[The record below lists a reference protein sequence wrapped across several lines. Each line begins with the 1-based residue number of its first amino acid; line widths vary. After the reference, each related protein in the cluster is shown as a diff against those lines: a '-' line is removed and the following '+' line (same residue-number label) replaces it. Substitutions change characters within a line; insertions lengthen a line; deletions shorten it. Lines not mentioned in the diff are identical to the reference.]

1 MLADGECVSV
11 DGTHLGHNL
20 PDRTGNRSS
29 ARWNASSRQRQS
41 DDRAGHPR
49 LEAPSRSGTAGP
61 LGCRAEPRPRG
72 LRSAALEPLSQCAVR
87 HAGAAACDH
96 PGHSL
101 THLLTYL
108 LKHSPTTLTHPLRLL
123 HQSGLGAAACS
134 KWPPWQYPS
143 SAPALHPLRER
154 PRRRLAY
161 LSGSIPSRGEADPL
175 GDEPQPQVLEPAASR
190 VDSSTGL

>member
-1 MLADGECVSV
+1 MTARTW
-11 DGTHLGHNL
+11 GTTCPTAPATAPPHGGTRRPGSGRATIEPATHGSRRPRARARPALWAAEQSRGRVGSAVQPWSLPLSAL
-20 PDRTGNRSS
+20 PDT
-29 ARWNASSRQRQS
+29 
-41 DDRAGHPR
+41 
-49 LEAPSRSGTAGP
+49 LVP
-61 LGCRAEPRPRG
+61 LRVTTQAT
-72 LRSAALEPLSQCAVR
+72 
-87 HAGAAACDH
+87 
-96 PGHSL
+96 HSL
-101 THLLTYL
+101 THLPTY
-108 LKHSPTTLTHPLRLL
+108 SRTHYTPPLRLL

-134 KWPPWQYPS
+134 KWPPWQCPS